1 MRERGQGLR
10 AISVASLEGV
20 GEAGGGQSRVEVAHA
35 WRAHALVP
43 SGTRLK
49 TTGAEEVDWAGSTG
63 RATEA
68 GKAQV
73 LLSFSLIS
81 VF

>member
-1 MRERGQGLR
+1 MALTGVSGSGRKKEAARR
-10 AISVASLEGV
+10 VAS
-20 GEAGGGQSRVEVAHA
+20 AQ
-35 WRAHALVP
+35 RACAPVP

-63 RATEA
+63 RATVA

>member
-1 MRERGQGLR
+1 MAVGGR
-10 AISVASLEGV
+10 AR
-20 GEAGGGQSRVEVAHA
+20 AGAP
-35 WRAHALVP
+35 RAHALVP

-63 RATEA
+63 RATVA

>member
-1 MRERGQGLR
+1 MALTGASGSGGKQQVARR
-10 AISVASLEGV
+10 VASV
-20 GEAGGGQSRVEVAHA
+20 Q
-35 WRAHALVP
+35 RARALVP

-49 TTGAEEVDWAGSTG
+49 KTGAEEVDWAGSTR
-63 RATEA
+63 RAIVA

-73 LLSFSLIS
+73 LLSSSLIS